1 VTDRS
6 RVLFSA
12 LEVLDE
18 LQLNHFLCNGTLLGI
33 VRDGALIPWDV
44 DLDVGILGSAD
55 KEQLARVFGNVGFQV
70 HDWGPGSDY
79 LVFRSGDVL
88 VDLNFF
94 RERDCELVTLWRLP
108 RRDLV
113 SRKVTGLLRLL
124 HLPLHRVG
132 ALWTLEG
139 YAIPQSAA
147 LPLGGIA
154 FKGKTVPVPATP
166 EDVLEHVYGPDWR
179 TPRQDYDWRRDG
191 ANNAFG

>member
-1 VTDRS
+1 MTDRS
-6 RVLFSA
+6 RVLFTT

-18 LQLNHFLCNGTLLGI
+18 LKLNHFICNGTLLGI
-33 VRDGALIPWDV
+33 VRNGDLIPWDV

-55 KEQLARVFGNVGFQV
+55 KENLIQAFMGVGFTV
-70 HDWGPGSDY
+70 HDFGPESDY
-79 LVFRSGDVL
+79 LVFRFEDVL

-94 RERDCELVTLWRLP
+94 RERDHELVTLWSLP
-108 RRDLV
+108 RRDFV
-113 SRKVTGLLRLL
+113 SRKVIGLFRFLRI
-124 HLPLHRVG
+124 PFKRVR
-132 ALWTLEG
+132 ALWTREG
-139 YAIPQSAA
+139 YAIPQSAT

-191 ANNAFG
+191 ANNARG